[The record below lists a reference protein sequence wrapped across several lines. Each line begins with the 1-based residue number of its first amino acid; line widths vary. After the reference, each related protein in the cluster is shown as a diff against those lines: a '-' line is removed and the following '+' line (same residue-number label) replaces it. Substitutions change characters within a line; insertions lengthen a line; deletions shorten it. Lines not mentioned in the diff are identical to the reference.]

1 MQRIQGSIFRNW
13 NVCLIH
19 SSWLLYIYIFLLLYC
34 NHYDS
39 RYNNSKYRH
48 PIIQRKYALSAYYIW
63 LEKYNE
69 LSDIRP
75 IDFDMDQLPSSYQT
89 LESKAASLLEKMHLI
104 LPTDNEL
111 TLTYLRF
118 LKYTQNDK
126 QMELVARRSLKA
138 CLLEENTLLIMY
150 AVSNRQ
156 WWPVLTLLF

>member
-1 MQRIQGSIFRNW
+1 
-13 NVCLIH
+13 
-19 SSWLLYIYIFLLLYC
+19 
-34 NHYDS
+34 
-39 RYNNSKYRH
+39 
-48 PIIQRKYALSAYYIW
+48 
-63 LEKYNE
+63 
-69 LSDIRP
+69 
-75 IDFDMDQLPSSYQT
+75 MDQLPSSYQT

-156 WWPVLTLLF
+156 